1 MRLTHKYVLYKLT
14 LHLADSV
21 VYRREKKDDEVLA
34 LLERIPGLDFRVIAV
49 GLLREII
56 SGVERGGFGKD
67 SQFAS
72 GIEAEMTQGFFQAG
86 AAEKGGVTN
95 RMVGE
100 MWKHLRALVG
110 EDLGLMISS

>member
-1 MRLTHKYVLYKLT
+1 M
-14 LHLADSV
+14 
-21 VYRREKKDDEVLA
+21 A
-34 LLERIPGLDFRVIAV
+34 LLAKIEGLDFKVITV

-67 SQFAS
+67 SRFAS
-72 GIEAEMTQGFFQAG
+72 VIEAEMTKGFFQAA

-100 MWKHLRALVG
+100 MWKDLRALVG
-110 EDLGLMISS
+110 AALDVMISS

>member
-1 MRLTHKYVLYKLT
+1 M
-14 LHLADSV
+14 LA
-21 VYRREKKDDEVLA
+21 
-34 LLERIPGLDFRVIAV
+34 RIPGLDFRVIAV

-56 SGVERGGFGKD
+56 GEVERGVGKD

-72 GIEAEMTQGFFQAG
+72 LMEAEMTKGFYQAA
-86 AAEKGGVTN
+86 AAEKGGITN

-110 EDLGLMISS
+110 QPLV